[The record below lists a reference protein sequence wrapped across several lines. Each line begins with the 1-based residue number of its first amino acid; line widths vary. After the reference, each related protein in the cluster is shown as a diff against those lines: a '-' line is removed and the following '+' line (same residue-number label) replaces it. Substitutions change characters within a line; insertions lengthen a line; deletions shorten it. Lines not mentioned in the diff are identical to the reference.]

1 LAARTEI
8 SASGSASWCP
18 QLSSVVVSS
27 QLDEPPVDV
36 VDPGE
41 ASGPLHAGHMIS
53 SYRVERLLGM
63 GGMGWVYRARHE
75 LTARS
80 VALKI
85 LREDQL
91 AYDRS
96 IDRMMREAS
105 ILASVSH
112 PGIPRFFECGVL
124 DDGRPWIAME
134 LLDGASL
141 TQRIQG
147 PLDADFVID
156 LVAWVAEVLGAAHTR
171 GVTHRDLKPDNIIL
185 VPGDSRFPVRVIDWG
200 IAAFPSGIR
209 FTNMNEALG
218 TPTYMAPEQARG
230 DGTGGHS
237 DIYGLGVVAYE
248 ALTGRPPF
256 QGATSVDI
264 LAKHL
269 NRPAPALA
277 PRCPEA
283 PYGLVELVERM
294 LAKPVEERPTAADVC
309 SRLSRLR
316 SQRQTPRGVRL
327 PIDDGVPLPVFEASV
342 TPVTNTV
349 RSVWSGA
356 SESVGPED

>member
-1 LAARTEI
+1 M
-8 SASGSASWCP
+8 
-18 QLSSVVVSS
+18 VSS
-27 QLDEPPVDV
+27 QPEIAPVVTRD
-36 VDPGE
+36 E
-41 ASGPLHAGHMIS
+41 ASGPLHTGHLIS
-53 SYRVERLLGM
+53 AYRIERLVGM

-134 LLDGASL
+134 LLDGVAL
-141 TQRIQG
+141 TERMRG
-147 PLDADFVID
+147 PLDADFVIE
-156 LVAWVAEVLGAAHTR
+156 LLASVAEVLGAAHTR

-185 VPGDSRFPVRVIDWG
+185 VPGDARFPVRVIDWG
-200 IAAFPSGIR
+200 IAHYPAGMR
-209 FTNMNEALG
+209 FTNMNEAIG

-230 DGTGGHS
+230 DATGGHS
-237 DIYGLGVVAYE
+237 DVYGLGVVAYQ
-248 ALTGRPPF
+248 ALAGRAPF
-256 QGATSVDI
+256 LGATAVDI

-294 LAKPVEERPTAADVC
+294 LAKSIDERPSAVEIC

-316 SQRQTPRGVRL
+316 TARQAPRYLRL
-327 PIDDGVPLPVFEASV
+327 AVDDGNGVPLPVFETAV
-342 TPVTNTV
+342 TPVTSLV
-349 RSVWSGA
+349 RSVWPGGA
-356 SESVGPED
+356 GVSDAED